1 MKTDIRQIENK
12 LVRSLFPYASIYFR
26 LTKRYKDT
34 RINLRNYT
42 RASKTRSTAI
52 LIIKTSLSIRIYYI
66 LIILFINNISRIRF
80 QTN

>member
-12 LVRSLFPYASIYFR
+12 LVRSLFPYASIY
-26 LTKRYKDT
+26 LDSQKDT
-34 RINLRNYT
+34 CINLRNYT

>member
-12 LVRSLFPYASIYFR
+12 LVRSLFPYASIY
-26 LTKRYKDT
+26 LDSQKDIKI
-34 RINLRNYT
+34 RVLIYEIIHVQVKLVRP
-42 RASKTRSTAI
+42 
-52 LIIKTSLSIRIYYI
+52 IIKTSLSIRIYYI